1 MTKLEKL
8 TDNELYHILLQNQIW
23 QHIGLPVDT
32 QNHKQIIKV
41 INKRNK
47 NIFEFAN
54 QDANIIINNWIGIM
68 GETKVTNIRRID
80 FLDKEEL
87 ATYLLTIGATNNF
100 PNLNENPN
108 KVTFMDLFGIPSE
121 NFLFCSVSGDSMI
134 NANILNGDNLIVDV
148 SKTPENNDI
157 IVVTLN
163 DTTFVK
169 RLKID
174 GDKTIFVSENPDYKP
189 REVIESDT
197 FRILGIVKHIIHPVR

>member
-1 MTKLEKL
+1 M
-8 TDNELYHILLQNQIW
+8 IW
-23 QHIGLPVDT
+23 QHIGLPFDA
-32 QNHKQIIKV
+32 QNHKQIIKH

-47 NIFEFAN
+47 KILEFAT
-54 QDANIIINNWIGIM
+54 QDANLIINHWIGIM
-68 GETKVTNIRRID
+68 GETKVVNIKRID
-80 FLDKEEL
+80 FLDKQEL
-87 ATYLLTIGATNNF
+87 ATYLLTIGATNNY
-100 PNLNENPN
+100 PNMNESPG
-108 KVTFMDLFGIPSE
+108 KVTFTDLFGIPSE

-148 SKTPENNDI
+148 AKLPENNDI

-189 REVIESDT
+189 REIIESDT
-197 FRILGIVKHIIHPVR
+197 FKILGVVKHIIHPVI